1 MEWKKQLINYGENVG
16 WCVKIHT
23 EGRKKKPSMIKLKNE

>member
-23 EGRKKKPSMIKLKNE
+23 EGRKKNPQ

>member
-16 WCVKIHT
+16 RCVKIYT
-23 EGRKKKPSMIKLKNE
+23 EGRKKTLNDEAEG